1 MIKNIFIPCI
11 ALVTFL
17 TALFM
22 FSGTASALDNDYTI
36 VCGTVGNKPVNCDMS
51 TQRCYLCVEK
61 SGNFLLKTETEVFRC
76 LSKDARVPRR
86 CKASSIGGVS
96 GSSKTKILGL
106 RISGLDKQGQKCITS
121 NLKAMY
127 GSTCY
132 SCEIVETLSS
142 AFIKAAAK
150 AYQVSREAAN
160 AILVVASL
168 IWIAFY
174 ILKSVSSFTTVEPR
188 KMIQDLM
195 IQFFK
200 IYLAFVIINSG
211 IQTILHYTL
220 EPIMNAGTDWGSAII
235 AANTGVSEDNY
246 GDN

>member
-1 MIKNIFIPCI
+1 MKKLTSLTCL
-11 ALVTFL
+11 ALSVFL
-17 TALFM
+17 FALFA
-22 FSGTASALDNDYTI
+22 FSNTASALDNNYTI
-36 VCGTVGNKPVNCDMS
+36 VCGQAGSKPVNCDLS
-51 TQRCYLCVEK
+51 TQRCYLCTEK
-61 SGNFLLKTETEVFRC
+61 SGSPLIRTTVEVFKCQSR
-76 LSKDARVPRR
+76 DAKVPKN
-86 CKASSIGGVS
+86 CKVSNTGGIS
-96 GSSKTKILGL
+96 GAAKIKVLGL
-106 RISGLDKQGQKCITS
+106 SFFDKEGQKCITS
-121 NLKAMY
+121 NLKALY

-160 AILVVASL
+160 AILIVASL

-174 ILKSVSSFTTVEPR
+174 VLKSISSFTTVEPR
-188 KMIQDLM
+188 KMIQDLL

-220 EPIMNAGTDWGSAII
+220 EPIMNAGTDWGSAIV
-235 AANTGVSEDNY
+235 AANTDTDGGN
-246 GDN
+246 